1 MTILDMLLDGLLDTT
16 ESKANNQASFGKS
29 VKDLLSGKEYEVLL
43 NVNVKTTTLDNQML
57 LLDVCKIGARMFL
70 NASKSDL
77 QTLDE
82 ETRKTAIAYLEN
94 LRGKYNDFIDLLNAK
109 IADSKPKEKTLD
121 NMSKEELLEFI
132 KTKFQ

>member
-1 MTILDMLLDGLLDTT
+1 MILDGLLDTT
-16 ESKANNQASFGKS
+16 ESKENKKASFGES
-29 VKDLLSGKEYEVLL
+29 LKDILSGKEYEFLL
-43 NVNVKTTTLDNQML
+43 NANVKTTTLDNQIL
-57 LLDVCKIGARMFL
+57 FLEVCKIGARVFL
-70 NASKSDL
+70 DASKSDL

-109 IADSKPKEKTLD
+109 IANSKPEVKTLD
-121 NMSKEELLEFI
+121 NMSKEELLKFI

>member
-16 ESKANNQASFGKS
+16 EANNQASFGKS

-109 IADSKPKEKTLD
+109 IADSKPEEKSLD

>member
-1 MTILDMLLDGLLDTT
+1 MLLDGLLDTT
-16 ESKANNQASFGKS
+16 ESKENKQASFGES
-29 VKDLLSGKEYEVLL
+29 VKKLLCGKEYEVLL
-43 NVNVKTTTLDNQML
+43 NANVKTTTLDNQML

-94 LRGKYNDFIDLLNAK
+94 LREKYNDFIDLLDAK
-109 IADSKPKEKTLD
+109 IANSKPEEKTLD